1 MIYYRQVFRTDKN
14 IGKGYNE
21 EMELAPD
28 GSWVCFTDG
37 DTCQVITDYG
47 VHLEAYINKYK
58 DIGLFTCMTNRVGQ
72 GFHLL
77 KGFIDQN
84 HDMLYHKKLAGELV
98 NKSQHR
104 LQYLD
109 NPDAPLSGHLMMINK
124 DVWKMVGGFND
135 GCLGVDNDIH
145 QKCLRFGI
153 RVGLMK
159 DFYLYHF
166 YRGHKDYRNTSHLR

>member
-37 DTCQVITDYG
+37 DTCQLITDYG
-47 VHLEAYINKYK
+47 RHLEEYIAKYP
-58 DIGLFTCMTNRVGQ
+58 DVGLFTCMTNRVGQ

-77 KGFIDQN
+77 KGFVDPN
-84 HDMLYHKKLAGELV
+84 HDMLYHKKLAGQV
-98 NKSQHR
+98 VDNSQFR
-104 LQYLD
+104 LQYLND
-109 NPDAPLSGHLMMINK
+109 MNAPLSGVLMMINK
-124 DVWKMVGGFND
+124 DVWKLVGGFKE
-135 GCLGVDNDIH
+135 GCLGVDNEIH
-145 QKCLRFGI
+145 KSCLSHGI

-159 DFYLYHF
+159 DFYIYHF
-166 YRGHKDYRNTSHLR
+166 YRGHKKWNNSDHLK